1 MILVL
6 KIFLVCFLF
15 PEEAMDGTI
24 SYLLTASSLFESLH
38 FKTRAC
44 ILSLMES
51 DKKKGDFEKKLI

>member
-1 MILVL
+1 
-6 KIFLVCFLF
+6 
-15 PEEAMDGTI
+15 MDDTI

-51 DKKKGDFEKKLI
+51 DKKGDFEKKLI

>member
-6 KIFLVCFLF
+6 NFFLVCFLF
-15 PEEAMDGTI
+15 PDEAMDDTI

-38 FKTRAC
+38 FKITGC

-51 DKKKGDFEKKLI
+51 DKKGIFEKKLI